1 MNCYHCK
8 RVMNEKP
15 WIIYGNEDGSV
26 KNICGYICSRRC
38 PDISSYNHKHIVNTE
53 DFNFNLIPIIPKK
66 EELKL
71 VSYDELSSMNQS
83 QRKHYDNH
91 LRRMFEKDE
100 NNMKIYEQHMEIEL
114 SYKEQ
119 EYTTETETDDY

>member
-83 QRKHYDNH
+83 HRKHYDNH

>member
-15 WIIYGNEDGSV
+15 WIIYSNEDGSV

-91 LRRMFEKDE
+91 LSRMFEKDE
-100 NNMKIYEQHMEIEL
+100 NNIKLYEDHMEIEA

-119 EYTTETETDDY
+119 EYTPETETDDY

>member
-1 MNCYHCK
+1 
-8 RVMNEKP
+8 MNENP
-15 WIIYGNEDGSV
+15 WIIYSNEDGSV

-91 LRRMFEKDE
+91 LSRMFEKDE
-100 NNMKIYEQHMEIEL
+100 NNVKIYEKHMEIEL

-119 EYTTETETDDY
+119 EYTPETETDDY